1 MLFPSSL
8 KTGLE
13 GLFDPW
19 NLVSPTAHQQARRSP
34 SWARRW
40 FVPWGQIL
48 CSPQSPVLHHFLQNL
63 RASSNFLRHLTMSSE
78 LGRGSLCKAIA
89 LCSSV
94 IALGVSENRVGMA
107 ERGLPRFFGGVGYW
121 MKSMML
127 SLGDGRRI
135 LEIAAGI
142 PAIVGSCI
150 MLLLPQKTYVYVIL
164 FYRRYIP
171 CDQTTWTVNY
181 LAKWPQ

>member
-1 MLFPSSL
+1 M
-8 KTGLE
+8 T
-13 GLFDPW
+13 
-19 NLVSPTAHQQARRSP
+19 
-34 SWARRW
+34 
-40 FVPWGQIL
+40 VPKR
-48 CSPQSPVLHHFLQNL
+48 VLPI
-63 RASSNFLRHLTMSSE
+63 ASE

-94 IALGVSENRVGMA
+94 IALGVSENRAGMA

-135 LEIAAGI
+135 LEIATGI

-150 MLLLPQKTYVYVIL
+150 NALVATENICISVAYKTPQGT
-164 FYRRYIP
+164 
-171 CDQTTWTVNY
+171 CN
-181 LAKWPQ
+181 